1 MGGVE
6 AKRSAPRLLAATI
19 AATAR
24 LQAACV
30 AGGKREFQG
39 STAIYCYLLSTH
51 LTTTVATATRTG

>member
-6 AKRSAPRLLAATI
+6 GKRSAPRLL

-30 AGGKREFQG
+30 AGGVRELQG
-39 STAIYCYLLSTH
+39 ATAIYC
-51 LTTTVATATRTG
+51 